1 MLARQRTGK
10 RDDGLRNASERRPVF
25 EQTGAVS
32 DSGLVCTWADQPYPP
47 SAVPVRETAA
57 HRKRPV
63 LAGGGINGGESWKK
77 AKRICDLNF
86 RMDPGL

>member
-10 RDDGLRNASERRPVF
+10 RDDGLRNASERRSVF

-47 SAVPVRETAA
+47 SAVPVREKPPTSWSTS
-57 HRKRPV
+57 RFTSRRD
-63 LAGGGINGGESWKK
+63 GETFESQQSRR
-77 AKRICDLNF
+77 AVV
-86 RMDPGL
+86 MT